1 MAPVHIN
8 LNTSSSVHDDIND
21 LPSRQQIVT
30 IQSPART
37 PSSSPRRKAV
47 GITQGQKQAL
57 IDNLQLEGE
66 YISFKCILE
75 KKQLIVA

>member
-1 MAPVHIN
+1 MAPARTKM
-8 LNTSSSVHDDIND
+8 NTSSSAHDNISG
-21 LPSRQQIVT
+21 LPSRQQTVT

-37 PSSSPRRKAV
+37 PPTSPRKKAV

-66 YISFKCILE
+66 HTLFRYSLE
-75 KKQLIVA
+75 WSN